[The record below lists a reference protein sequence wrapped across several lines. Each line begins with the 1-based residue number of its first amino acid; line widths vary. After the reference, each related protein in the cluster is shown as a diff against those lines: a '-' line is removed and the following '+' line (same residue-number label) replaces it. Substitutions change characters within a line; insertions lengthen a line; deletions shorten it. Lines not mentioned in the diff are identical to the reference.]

1 MQNYLMELL
10 INNCNPLQ
18 NARQKAHYFNGG
30 MNAGFS
36 FFVNTVFVLEQY
48 FNLYNELYKLKIEEV
63 ALNMAT
69 FILELPI
76 RVAPEQVKGLN
87 KRFDCARHVYNNTLS
102 DINKLYNQMC
112 NSKEYKTLVDEL
124 NKCDKDKQA
133 DERKR
138 IWNQINALRKDWG
151 FSKSG
156 FEQILNKHRYYYKA
170 LIDSTTGQKLALR
183 LWQAWESFLYKN
195 GKTVHYKK
203 YGDINSLEG
212 KSNTTGPRLVNN
224 ILIWGKKKYPVVI
237 KTQYEHD
244 ALLGKICYDRVVRR
258 AVRGKYKFYLQVI
271 IDGEFPQKANRQLGS
286 GRVGVDIG
294 VSTIAMVSK
303 NQAILKELPHSVELY
318 KEEKALLQQAMDRS
332 RRATNPNNYNAD
344 GTVKSGRKKWH
355 CSKRYNKLR
364 MQLKELQRKC
374 KAIRKYKSYCLLN
387 EFIALGDTFLI
398 EDMVFKTMQERK
410 EVEVSQSDGKISI
423 EHHKN
428 QGSNIEKYAPSDFVN
443 MLNHRLES
451 MKGTLI
457 EIDTYSV
464 KASQY
469 NHINN
474 TYIKKELT
482 ERWNIINGKP
492 IQRDLYSAFL
502 IMHVK
507 KNKKIIDRKQCVADY
522 NKFVKLHDAVILE
535 LKQNEHNP
543 SSMGI

>member
-237 KTQYEHD
+237 KTQYERD